1 MAFIFRKFFELINI
15 FKFHVGFNYKRKKSY
30 HSFFGFLL
38 SWIIII
44 ASGFLVFLFSDDMIY
59 KKNPNVIYSESI
71 QNSSEIFKLKD
82 LIKKVEFEILNNNN
96 DKNFEI
102 PNDIRKIF
110 NFTIR
115 VNNQNISV
123 VIL

>member
-1 MAFIFRKFFELINI
+1 MALFRLFFELINI
-15 FKFHVGFNYKRKKSY
+15 FSYKIGFNYKRKKSY

-82 LIKKVEFEILNNNN
+82 LIKKVEFDYI
-96 DKNFEI
+96 
-102 PNDIRKIF
+102 
-110 NFTIR
+110 
-115 VNNQNISV
+115 
-123 VIL
+123 

>member
-1 MAFIFRKFFELINI
+1 MASPFRIFFEQINI
-15 FKFHVGFNYKRKKSY
+15 FSYKIGFNYKRKKSY